1 MKKTALLLIISSN
14 IILAIGLQDKI
25 DDIVLTDDTKNSLRV
40 QENIIGCDDTA
51 KKGELKCSKSRTP
64 EDRDRDIEN
73 IKNKLNDILK
83 QLAEITKEKNNNI
96 KDTKIATIKNSIKKL
111 TGEDIDNSTNTQPAI
126 KEIKVIEEK
135 SDYVI
140 IEVQSGEC
148 LSKYAQ
154 KYYGDS
160 RKYHKIYKAN
170 QDKIGKDL
178 QVFIGDRLIV
188 PTSNSYKY
196 KTFNKKTIDINITKK
211 VKKEIKV
218 KVEKEIIQKDKI
230 IPNIVKIKP
239 KETNNS
245 ISLLDKA
252 VFVGDEDNITKPKI
266 EKKTNSDFIPLD
278 ENIEKNRAW
287 IETKIENGINIYQ
300 IAEQYY
306 GAKTEYYHIYEANKN
321 IIGKDFKLKN
331 GMLIKIPI
339 TKNFRE
345 KPTFI
350 NLN

>member
-1 MKKTALLLIISSN
+1 MGKTLLQQSAVLLFILGNTLLASN
-14 IILAIGLQDKI
+14 LQKHI
-25 DDIVLTDDTKNSLRV
+25 DDIVLTDDTKNSLRI

-64 EDRDRDIEN
+64 EDRDKDIED
-73 IKNKLNDILK
+73 IQNKLNNILI
-83 QLAEITKEKNNNI
+83 QLAELTKEKNGNI

-111 TGEDIDNSTNTQPAI
+111 TSQDMPIGNSEPVV
-126 KEIKVIEEK
+126 KEIKVIK
-135 SDYVI
+135 VNSDHVI

-160 RKYHKIYKAN
+160 RKYRKIYRAN
-170 QDKIGKDL
+170 QNKIGKDL

-188 PTSNSYKY
+188 PTKDSYKY
-196 KTFNKKTIDINITKK
+196 KT
-211 VKKEIKV
+211 VKKSLEINNTKII
-218 KVEKEIIQKDKI
+218 KKDIKKEDTPKKKIKKDIKLKEI
-230 IPNIVKIKP
+230 
-239 KETNNS
+239 NS
-245 ISLLDKA
+245 SINMLDKA
-252 VFVGDEDNITKPKI
+252 VFVGDENKSKDK
-266 EKKTNSDFIPLD
+266 ETNSDFITLD
-278 ENIEKNRAW
+278 ENLENNRPW

-321 IIGKDFKLKN
+321 IIGKDFKLKD

-339 TKNFRE
+339 TKKFRE
-345 KPTFI
+345 KPML
-350 NLN
+350 LNID